1 MKKLIDLRNDL
12 ASHADDAIALSTQ
25 RFFKNEIRCLGIKSA
40 QVNQLSKTYYKL
52 LGNPSKE
59 EVFKLCENLWK
70 SGIQEEAM
78 IACDWSHRQKKN
90 FSSTDLPIFKS
101 WIEQYIT
108 NWATCDTFCNH
119 TVGSLLMQYPSLLPE
134 LHRWAKSNNSW
145 LRRAAAVSL
154 IIPGKKGLF
163 TDDVLTIAKILLTDK
178 DDMVQKGYGW
188 MLKVSF
194 AKHPDI
200 LLDFVLQHKQ
210 LMPRTALRY
219 AIEKWPTNLK
229 IQAMAK

>member
-1 MKKLIDLRNDL
+1 MKKLTDLRNDL
-12 ASHADDAIALSTQ
+12 ASHADDAVALSTQ
-25 RFFKNEIRCLGIKSA
+25 RFFKNEIRCLGIKA
-40 QVNQLSKTYYKL
+40 AEVKQLSKSHYNL
-52 LGNPSKE
+52 LGKPSKE
-59 EVFKLCENLWK
+59 EVFKLCENLWQ
-70 SGIQEEAM
+70 SGIQEEAL
-78 IACDWSHRQKKN
+78 IACDWSYRQKKN
-90 FSSTDLPIFKS
+90 YSSTDLPIFKF
-101 WIEQYIT
+101 WIEHYIT

-119 TVGSLLMQYPSLLPE
+119 TVGSLLMKYPALITE
-134 LHRWAKSNNSW
+134 LHRWAKSNNRW

-154 IIPGKKGLF
+154 IVPGKKGLF

-200 LLDFVLQHKQ
+200 FLDFVLQHKQ

-219 AIEKWPTNLK
+219 AIEKWPANLK